1 MSTPRMKGCIT
12 SDYYEIK
19 ELPLYQS
26 FTWAGLDI
34 DIKPSKLRKWRMN
47 DVLINE
53 REASDINYAKYRVT
67 REAREAIQA
76 YDPGDTLPCGHRP
89 FSNPRGIE
97 GYTCTYDDCSATY
110 SRSEIEAVL
119 NGVGQ
124 GAGDVE
130 EVTV

>member
-19 ELPLYQS
+19 ELPLYES

-34 DIKPSKLRKWRMN
+34 DIKPYKLRKWRMN

-67 REAREAIQA
+67 RAAREFIQD
-76 YDPGDTLPCGHRP
+76 YDPATLPCGHRP
-89 FSNPRGIE
+89 FSNPRGVE
-97 GYTCTYDDCSATY
+97 GYTCICDDCDARY
-110 SRSEIEAVL
+110 SQREIEAVL
-119 NGVGQ
+119 NGIDRTD
-124 GAGDVE
+124 ADNE